1 MASSSQSNAS
11 MTALS
16 PEPRILL
23 VDDNTVVRDMLVDLV
38 ASLGYRADAAAGGEE
53 ALARFDKG
61 QYTIVLTDLL
71 MPGMSGWDV
80 LAALRQR
87 DAHLPVII
95 ITGSPVVGDPRASQP
110 GVAVVKKPVDVTA
123 LDATIKRM
131 LSERLAV

>member
-1 MASSSQSNAS
+1 

-16 PEPRILL
+16 PGPQILL

-38 ASLGYRADAAAGGEE
+38 ASLGYRADAAASGGA
-53 ALARFDKG
+53 ALARSDRAG
-61 QYTIVLTDLL
+61 SPIVLTGRV
-71 MPGMSGWDV
+71 MPGRRGGAV

-87 DAHLPVII
+87 DAPLPVII
-95 ITGSPVVGDPRASQP
+95 ITGSPVGGDPRASQP

-131 LSERLAV
+131 LSARLAAS